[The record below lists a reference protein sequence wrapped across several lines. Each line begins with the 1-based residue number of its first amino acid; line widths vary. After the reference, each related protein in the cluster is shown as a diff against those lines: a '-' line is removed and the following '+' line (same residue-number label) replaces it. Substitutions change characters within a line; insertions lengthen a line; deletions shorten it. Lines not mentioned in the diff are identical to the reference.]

1 MRILGYCDFRHDSAA
16 PAAASLMVGEIFP
29 ALGGKPS
36 KLRLPLSEIAVAST
50 ASEEVKKNCKKGFTL
65 LETVVAL
72 SVIIAAVVGPVS
84 LITRGL
90 VNFFSAKNKVIAIN
104 LAQEGIE
111 LVRLIRENNIMCD
124 KAADGVLDSKPKKWN
139 EDPEGG
145 IISKNTLYKVS
156 ADSIYAIT
164 CGVIII
170 STPKLS
176 LFTSGE
182 PLKFDSASGLY
193 NYTSGTDTIF
203 VREINIRTPL
213 DASDNPDSDIPRPDQ
228 MDIVSTVSWDERGIP
243 KNLVLK
249 ERLYN
254 WK

>member
-1 MRILGYCDFRHDSAA
+1 MQKSKVKSQSYKSKLKNYT
-16 PAAASLMVGEIFP
+16 AAAGYLNFDFWG
-29 ALGGKPS
+29 
-36 KLRLPLSEIAVAST
+36 
-50 ASEEVKKNCKKGFTL
+50 GFTL

-72 SVIIAAVVGPVS
+72 SIIIAAVVGPVS
-84 LITRGL
+84 LVTRGL
-90 VNFFSAKNKVIAIN
+90 VNFFSAKNKLITVN

-124 KAADGVLDSKPKKWN
+124 KAADGILDGKPKKWN

-145 IISKNTLYKVS
+145 VINKNTLYKVS
-156 ADSIYAIT
+156 ADSVFTMT
-164 CGVIII
+164 CGPVTI

-176 LFTSGE
+176 LFISGE
-182 PLKFDSASGLY
+182 PLKFDSSTGLY
-193 NYTSGTDTIF
+193 NYASGNDTVF

-213 DASDNPDSDIPRPDQ
+213 DASDLPDNDIPRLDQ
-228 MDIVSTVSWDERGIP
+228 MDVVSTVSWDERGIP
-243 KNLVLK
+243 KSLVLK